1 MKLGRNN
8 NRALAG
14 PGVRVEL
21 NPNLTRIL
29 ENNRNVYSTWFQ
41 LFIDNIHFLTL
52 KPDIWRNSCRLPIV
66 DDIVMFV
73 YNDSGQGKEPI
84 TWKLGKVVEVMQR
97 KVRIQFTRREGNSA
111 ISKLHNLERSIRD
124 ISILFSSEEFL
135 INTSE
140 HFHEVNRK

>member
-1 MKLGRNN
+1 
-8 NRALAG
+8 
-14 PGVRVEL
+14 
-21 NPNLTRIL
+21 
-29 ENNRNVYSTWFQ
+29 
-41 LFIDNIHFLTL
+41 
-52 KPDIWRNSCRLPIV
+52 
-66 DDIVMFV
+66 MFV